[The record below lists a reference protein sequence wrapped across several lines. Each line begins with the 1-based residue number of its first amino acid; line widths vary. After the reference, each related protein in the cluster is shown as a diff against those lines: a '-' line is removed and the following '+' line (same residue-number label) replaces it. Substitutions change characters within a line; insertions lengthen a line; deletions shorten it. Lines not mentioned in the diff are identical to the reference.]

1 MTKSLSKWRYIY
13 YDVIKELITLAGKNI
28 LNNIPEAMWN
38 GGGGGYL
45 KNDGIGL
52 F

>member
-13 YDVIKELITLAGKNI
+13 YDVIKELITLAEKNI
-28 LNNIPEAMWN
+28 LHDIPEAKWK
-38 GGGGGYL
+38 GGGGL

-52 F
+52 L

>member
-13 YDVIKELITLAGKNI
+13 YDVILELITLAEKNI
-28 LNNIPEAMWN
+28 LHDIPEAKWK
-38 GGGGGYL
+38 GGGGWFL

-52 F
+52 L